1 MARTL
6 ETGRR
11 PVALIEREAAT
22 PWTDDRLAELRRLWV
37 EESLSSSE
45 IAQRMGISRGTVMG
59 KINRLGLLRRGAPS
73 PPVLHEPAGSQDPPP
88 PPATPFITNTEVV
101 ENHASSR
108 AGNHPTI
115 FELRAGQCR
124 FPLGGVREPAVFFC
138 GKPADLPKPY
148 CRECCQRAYTTMKPR
163 T

>member
-11 PVALIEREAAT
+11 PVELIERDAAT
-22 PWTDDRLAELRRLWV
+22 PWTEERLAELRRLWV

-59 KINRLGLLRRGAPS
+59 KINRLGLLRHRGAPS
-73 PPVLHEPAGSQDPPP
+73 LEALSLSAEEPQEQDLS
-88 PPATPFITNTEVV
+88 PATPSAATLKAVQDHRI
-101 ENHASSR
+101 
-108 AGNHPTI
+108 GQHPTI
-115 FELRAGQCR
+115 FELRARHCR
-124 FPLGGVREPAVFFC
+124 FPLGGFREPAVFFC

>member
-11 PVALIEREAAT
+11 PIELIERDAAT
-22 PWTDDRLAELRRLWV
+22 PWTEERLAELRRLWV
-37 EESLSSSE
+37 EETLSSSE

-59 KINRLGLLRRGAPS
+59 KINRLGLLRRGGAPS
-73 PPVLHEPAGSQDPPP
+73 LEALPLSAEEPQEQDLS
-88 PPATPFITNTEVV
+88 PATPSASTLKAV
-101 ENHASSR
+101 EDHR
-108 AGNHPTI
+108 IGQHPTI
-115 FELRAGQCR
+115 FELRARHCR
-124 FPLGGVREPAVFFC
+124 FPLGGFREPAVFFC

-148 CRECCQRAYTTMKPR
+148 CRECCRRAYTTMKPG